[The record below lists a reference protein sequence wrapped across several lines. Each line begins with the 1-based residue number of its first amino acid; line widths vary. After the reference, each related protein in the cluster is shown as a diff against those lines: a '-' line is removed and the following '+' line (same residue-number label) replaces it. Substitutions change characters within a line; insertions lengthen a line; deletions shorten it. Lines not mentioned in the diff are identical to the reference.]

1 RDTMLSIERNHPGT
15 GGMLYHANSG
25 PHLPDRFL
33 VALDSAAISEFLHR
47 EARFQENLGGVLP
60 HLADP
65 LDQMLDPPG
74 DFEHRAET
82 GVRGTGRLSRIEQ
95 DDIALPDD
103 LFQVAQNL
111 VGAVFPSTAHGLR
124 SYMCHKKNL
133 THR

>member
-1 RDTMLSIERNHPGT
+1 
-15 GGMLYHANSG
+15 
-25 PHLPDRFL
+25 FL
-33 VALDSAAISEFLHR
+33 DPYMVSQDSAEISKFLHR
-47 EARFQENLGGVLP
+47 KARSQENLGGILP
-60 HLADP
+60 HLAYP

-82 GVRGTGRLSRIEQ
+82 RVRGTGRLSWIEQ

-111 VGAVFPSTAHGLR
+111 VGAVFSSTAHGLR
-124 SYMCHKKNL
+124 SYMCHKKNQ